1 LIVLIGHKGHDEV
14 VGTMGEAPDEIVLVT
29 KPGDISSIP
38 NPGDREVY
46 YVTQTT
52 LSIDETA
59 DIVDALRA
67 RFPDLKGPGRSD
79 ICYATQNRQDGVK
92 RLVEEGIS
100 QLLVVGSTN
109 SSNSQRLCE
118 VAQKSGVP
126 AELLG
131 RVSEL
136 PEGILFREG
145 LVGLTAGASAP
156 EYLVIEI
163 VNKFRESN
171 WDIREFVVMEEDI
184 SFDIPATIKK

>member
-1 LIVLIGHKGHDEV
+1 MRARCCTAPGTPTAPGHGCGLELAMGPSSARTLGIPSLGGRQGSDE
-14 VGTMGEAPDEIVLVT
+14 
-29 KPGDISSIP
+29 SSP
-38 NPGDREVY
+38 A
-46 YVTQTT
+46 
-52 LSIDETA
+52 SIHETV

-100 QLLVVGSTN
+100 QLLVVGSAN

-118 VAQKSGVP
+118 VAKKSGVP

-131 RVSEL
+131 RVDEL
-136 PEGILFREG
+136 PEDILFREG

-156 EYLVIEI
+156 EYLVIDI
-163 VNKFRESN
+163 VNKFRENN
-171 WDIREFVVMEEDI
+171 WDIRELVVMEEDI
-184 SFDIPATIKK
+184 SFDIPATIKE